1 MATAAGGSEGGHM
14 IESGKLNGYLVAIKE
29 ELRKAEGKHPD
40 FCEALLDPESRVSW
54 ADAES
59 SIKRHN
65 ATSKEYADNVLMEEM
80 AEACAAISAGD
91 KAYTQQLEGEVGKW
105 HHAYDAL
112 MVERYQLVS
121 RITTT
126 TTRFS
131 PTA

>member
-1 MATAAGGSEGGHM
+1 MPDVRQKTLEGKKM
-14 IESGKLNGYLVAIKE
+14 IEPGKLNGYLVAIKE

-80 AEACAAISAGD
+80 AEACAAIGAGD
-91 KAYTQQLEGEVGKW
+91 KD
-105 HHAYDAL
+105 HAKQELAQVCAVAIRMMHRLD
-112 MVERYQLVS
+112 VNG
-121 RITTT
+121 
-126 TTRFS
+126 
-131 PTA
+131 

>member
-1 MATAAGGSEGGHM
+1 M
-14 IESGKLNGYLVAIKE
+14 IEPGKLNGYLVAIKE

-80 AEACAAISAGD
+80 AEAFAAYEQGD
-91 KAYTQQLEGEVGKW
+91 KE
-105 HHAYDAL
+105 HALQELAQCGAVIL
-112 MVERYQLVS
+112 
-121 RITTT
+121 RIMEKIDKEI
-126 TTRFS
+126 S
-131 PTA
+131 Q